1 MSILEPYK
9 VFQLKNKNDIENI
22 ILFCGDKQSEFID
35 EFRQNKTSQKIR
47 ILFTQ
52 DEWSLIESQ
61 NINIIFSDDIIYLDD
76 TISDV
81 KLKII
86 RAMSRKELSYKELY
100 LFGEVKT
107 KLYSVQVYE
116 NLSQNKKVS
125 ITKNILNQFLR
136 NIVLNE
142 EKEFIKFDIPD
153 KEIYNY
159 DDIISLNIDNNFFY
173 INVELGNKSTIM
185 KSSIYSIVNPF
196 LQIEYDDSYEDKRVV
211 DTDNS
216 ILLMNSGKIFE
227 NRIYVCF
234 AEDVL
239 SIYPNKYTS
248 KIYYPSLFKENIFTA
263 EELNEKKVNWLI
275 DTKQIINSNEKIYEK
290 INYICHNYKLTRNER
305 SGIKYIQLTM
315 KIGYDTKIPLDIIFK
330 LLHATEETPLLKY
343 HPDKRENIYRLFTNK
358 ITVDGIKLPLLTNA
372 SINKIIKIGKYNSV
386 LVYINN
392 KNNSYCEFLEN
403 GDILIVCE
411 FESLKTISEVESYI
425 RENINPIIN
434 NIKTF
439 MEPNGY
445 FIKLFEN
452 LYDNNI
458 YIQNIVYNSIYN
470 TKLTTINIE
479 KLLNLMT
486 SLFVIENDNGEIIN
500 MIFKKVNKFN
510 ILNSKET
517 FILNNESSN
526 ILELFMANF
535 NTTRSEAI
543 NFIKEFQRKEKL
555 LASQKQIH
563 IKKDKERK
571 NAGFKTQIILEK
583 FINKIT
589 FSVKNIDNILFIELF
604 HVYFNSFFQLIQ
616 KSTKLNDK
624 LLGINEQVAIIPDIK
639 EKPIIYEKE
648 KELEEEDSFLEINM
662 DDLDDLDDIDLDE
675 IVGGEN
681 TPSDDSQQSSLP
693 ESLSSIEESSP
704 ESSLSPESLSS
715 IEASSPESVS
725 SPEPSLLIESS
736 LLPESV
742 SLPEPLSQQSSA
754 KEEEIIL
761 PEEEFV
767 VPKEEEIVVPKEEE
781 IVVPKE
787 EEDTSMPS
795 LLDVDELSPPIS
807 DKDIPEEE
815 EEEIIKVVPK
825 KSRTYLYE
833 DVKPKN
839 NLQLGLKTNPKYVT
853 DKEDEIEKHL
863 QLEKRKLQLEEEK
876 EQLQLEQIKLIEELN
891 PLNSDK
897 IERSEIKINK
907 LEEEEESD
915 EEEEYTSIKTGQSL
929 KNPNIFQSK
938 LKENEPIFFMQDDS
952 VPNYKVY
959 SRTCPSTNKRQPVLV
974 TPKEM
979 KRILKKYPNFL
990 SDGLKNK
997 TILKYGTGE
1006 GNNDY
1011 NYYICPRY
1019 WCLKDWSPW
1028 APGNKDCGGI
1038 IPQSAT
1044 KVPNGSYVYHFFNDK
1059 VHKYQD
1065 DRYVQQYPGFLK
1077 MGDKEKG
1084 YCKPC
1089 CFGKLGDA
1097 YESTIKSCMNRVK
1110 KVTAKPEKEE
1120 SIFLEE
1126 KEEKEEEPKEE
1137 KEELLN
1143 ETESKDIKSPTYFP
1157 LKNNQYGHLP
1167 INFKLFFNDLNSGC
1181 DHTTHNIDMITKG
1194 KQCLLRMGVENNPKQ
1209 SFISCISKAYTYY
1222 YDLKEELSIS
1232 MFKKIIIKLFNID
1245 DFIRYQN
1252 GDLVTFFKVDNEEDV
1267 DIIPY
1272 ENSILWSKINKN
1284 NEKEM
1289 IYFKNV
1295 VKSFNNFINFLND
1308 DNVVI
1313 DYTYLW
1319 DFICDKTKIFKKGLN
1334 LIILQS
1340 PCDDATCNVEII
1352 CPTNYYSLSDGY
1364 NSDIPS
1370 LILYKKE
1377 KNENIYYELIYI
1389 IQNNISKK
1397 TKIIFLNTREKSI
1410 SSKILEVL
1418 KYIIPPIMNRSCKP
1432 NSKENIFEYKKSLPL
1447 NKIILELKQKNYII
1461 LNQIV
1466 NYMSKVIL
1474 LQIGEKDK
1482 KDNTKIKNIGII
1494 PCYPSSI
1501 NPEYNYVIM
1510 DLNDTKIYNS
1520 YQKTRDF
1527 LIHISSITNIP
1538 CSPIFKV
1545 IEQEHIIGIITET
1558 NQFIMIQEPA
1568 LLFDYMDDGLEE
1580 LRSSNYIK
1588 DDIDILTDTF
1598 LDEERITQIKLLK
1611 LETMFFN
1618 AFRNTIRLLL
1628 NKYENLKLREQI
1640 ESLTKNMFITY
1651 KDKYTAIIKI
1661 LQDIGKDKIIF
1672 KTISEEEYKK
1682 AIYNNS
1688 TCILLNKLECNKN
1701 APLCLYTNDKCQL
1714 IIPNNGLI
1722 SSYVNNTNENIFYGK
1737 MSDQLIRYNRIN
1749 SYIFNPNNYL
1759 SFESINYN
1767 LSDNEILLSETE
1779 LKSLMKKTYT
1789 VMNETN
1795 KYVHYNTI
1803 DNSDIVID
1811 KNPITTEEL
1820 LKPTDDKCTFYYGKM
1835 TIGYWEHCF
1844 PQNIQSIKYSNS
1856 SNCSY
1861 EIIIYIYNLY
1871 YPTSE
1876 PITKEIINN
1885 KLDELYNNLL
1895 KDDLLVLYKILDI
1908 LDYEGKKFI
1917 MDIYKFKGTQTDMND
1932 EILEDLKKQ
1941 LLQFLK
1947 SPDFFITN
1955 FDLFLLMEY
1964 YKIPSIL
1971 LSQKKILFLFN
1982 HVLTMYGNLSN
1993 KFVFI
1998 ITSATRNKVVL
2009 SYQILYNTNET
2020 NIFLPLEILKTDKRE
2035 IIFDSIQNK
2044 YNIQRFLDAY
2054 PIQKINYL
2062 KQYIK
2067 TKKSREVK
2075 IKKRKTTTRK
2085 MTTKPITKIQ
2095 VVSASDSSSSDTA
2108 LDIDVPLTKKETQAP
2123 TIINTNPIILEPDEQ
2138 TQL

>member
-9 VFQLKNKNDIENI
+9 VFQIKNKDNIENI
-22 ILFCGDKQSEFID
+22 ILFCGDKQTEFID
-35 EFRQNKTSQKIR
+35 EFRQNKSSQKIR
-47 ILFTQ
+47 IMFTQ
-52 DEWSLIESQ
+52 EEWSLIESQ

-86 RAMSRKELSYKELY
+86 RAMPRKELSYKELY
-100 LFGEVKT
+100 LFGEVKK
-107 KLYSVQVYE
+107 KLFSIQVYE
-116 NLSQNKKVS
+116 NLSQNKKIN
-125 ITKNILNQFLR
+125 ITKNILSQFLR

-142 EKEFIKFDIPD
+142 EKEVIKFDIPD

-159 DDIISLNIDNNFFY
+159 DDIISLNIDNIFFY
-173 INVELGNKSTIM
+173 INIELGNKSTIM
-185 KSSIYSIVNPF
+185 KNSIYSIVNPF
-196 LQIEYDDSYEDKRVV
+196 SQIEYDESYEDKRVV

-216 ILLMNSGKIFE
+216 MLLMNTGKLFE

-239 SIYPNKYTS
+239 SIYPSKYTS
-248 KIYYPSLFKENIFTA
+248 KIYYPSLFKENIFTV
-263 EELNEKKVNWLI
+263 EELNERKTNWLI

-290 INYICHNYKLTRNER
+290 INYICHNYKLSRNER
-305 SGIKYIQLTM
+305 CGIHYIQFTM

-343 HPDKRENIYRLFTNK
+343 HPEKRENIYRLFTNK

-403 GDILIVCE
+403 GDIQIVCE
-411 FESLKTISEVESYI
+411 FETLKTISEVESYI

-470 TKLTTINIE
+470 TKLSTINIE
-479 KLLNLMT
+479 KLINLMT
-486 SLFVIENDNGEIIN
+486 SLFIIENDSGEIIN

-517 FILNNESSN
+517 FLLNNESSK
-526 ILELFMANF
+526 IVELFMANF

-543 NFIKEFQRKEKL
+543 SFIKDFQRKEQL

-563 IKKDKERK
+563 IKKEKERK
-571 NAGFKTQIILEK
+571 NTGFKTQIILEK
-583 FINKIT
+583 FINKVT

-616 KSTKLNDK
+616 KTTRLNDK

-639 EKPIIYEKE
+639 ERQVTHEKV
-648 KELEEEDSFLEINM
+648 EEEVDEDDKFLEINM
-662 DDLDDLDDIDLDE
+662 DDLDDLYDLDDIDLDE

-681 TPSDDSQQSSLP
+681 TPSSNSIKQSSTP
-693 ESLSSIEESSP
+693 DSLSS
-704 ESSLSPESLSS
+704 L
-715 IEASSPESVS
+715 EASSPESSTKQSLS
-725 SPEPSLLIESS
+725 SLESS
-736 LLPESV
+736 AQES
-742 SLPEPLSQQSSA
+742 ST
-754 KEEEIIL
+754 KEEEEQ
-761 PEEEFV
+761 EEEQDEEQ
-767 VPKEEEIVVPKEEE
+767 EEEQEEE
-781 IVVPKE
+781 KNSNSNS
-787 EEDTSMPS
+787 SMPL
-795 LLDVDELSPPIS
+795 LLDVDKLTPPSPI
-807 DKDIPEEE
+807 KDISEEE
-815 EEEIIKVVPK
+815 EEEDISEKKVIPK
-825 KSRTYLYE
+825 KSRKYLHVYQ
-833 DVKPKN
+833 DVKPIN
-839 NLQLGLKTNPKYVT
+839 NLHLGLKSNASYNDEK
-853 DKEDEIEKHL
+853 DEIDEQLRKEYEMQQL
-863 QLEKRKLQLEEEK
+863 QLMREKEEQLMREK
-876 EQLQLEQIKLIEELN
+876 EEQLQLEQLN
-891 PLNSDK
+891 PLKSDTV
-897 IERSEIKINK
+897 ERDEIKINNSQ
-907 LEEEEESD
+907 EEESD
-915 EEEEYTSIKTGQSL
+915 DEEEYTSIKTGQSL

-938 LKENEPIFFMQDDS
+938 LKDNEPIFFMKDDS

-979 KRILKKYPNFL
+979 KRILIKYPNFL

-1006 GNNDY
+1006 GKNNY

-1097 YESTIKSCMNRVK
+1097 YESTVKSCMNRVK
-1110 KVTAKPEKEE
+1110 KVMKKPEKEE
-1120 SIFLEE
+1120 SIFSEEKEVEKEVEEEVEEE
-1126 KEEKEEEPKEE
+1126 KEEII
-1137 KEELLN
+1137 N
-1143 ETESKDIKSPTYFP
+1143 DTESKDIKSPTYFP

-1181 DHTTHNIDMITKG
+1181 DHTTQNIDMITKG

-1222 YDLKEELSIS
+1222 NNLKEELSIS
-1232 MFKKIIIKLFNID
+1232 IFKKIIINLFNID

-1272 ENSILWSKINKN
+1272 ENSILWSKINKG
-1284 NEKEM
+1284 NEKEL

-1319 DFICDKTKIFKKGLN
+1319 DFICDKTKLFTKGLN

-1352 CPTNYYSLSDGY
+1352 CPTNYYSFSNGY

-1377 KNENIYYELIYI
+1377 KNEYVYYEMIYI
-1389 IQNNISKK
+1389 IQNNTTKK
-1397 TKIIFLNTREKSI
+1397 TKIVFLNTKEKSI

-1418 KYIIPPIMNRSCKP
+1418 KYIIPPIMNRNCKP

-1447 NKIILELKQKNYII
+1447 NKILLELKQKNYII
-1461 LNQIV
+1461 LNQII

-1482 KDNTKIKNIGII
+1482 KDHTKIKNIGII

-1520 YQKTRDF
+1520 YERTRDF

-1538 CSPIFKV
+1538 CSPVFKV
-1545 IEQEHIIGIITET
+1545 VEQEHIIGIITET

-1651 KDKYTAIIKI
+1651 KDKYIAITKI
-1661 LQDIGKDKIIF
+1661 LQDIGRDKIIF

-1722 SSYVNNTNENIFYGK
+1722 SSYVSNTNENIFYGK

-1789 VMNETN
+1789 IMNETN
-1795 KYVHYNTI
+1795 KYVHNNTI

-1811 KNPITTEEL
+1811 KNPVKTDEL
-1820 LKPTDDKCTFYYGKM
+1820 LKQPDDKCTFSYGKM
-1835 TIGYWEHCF
+1835 TIGFWEKCF

-1861 EIIIYIYNLY
+1861 EIIIYIYKLY
-1871 YPTSE
+1871 YPTNE
-1876 PITKEIINN
+1876 PLTKEKINN
-1885 KLDELYNNLL
+1885 KLDEIYNALL
-1895 KDDLLVLYKILDI
+1895 KEDLLILYKILDI

-1917 MDIYKFKGTQTDMND
+1917 MDIYKFKGIQPNLDD
-1932 EILEDLKKQ
+1932 EILEDLKTQ

-1955 FDLFLLMEY
+1955 FDLFLLMEH

-1982 HVLTMYGNLSN
+1982 HVLTMYGELSD

-2009 SYQILYNTNET
+2009 SYQILYNTNEK
-2020 NIFLPLEILKTDKRE
+2020 NIFLPLEILEGDKRE

-2044 YNIQRFLDAY
+2044 YNIQRFLDIY
-2054 PIQKINYL
+2054 SIQKINYL

-2067 TKKSREVK
+2067 TKKAREVK
-2075 IKKRKTTTRK
+2075 VKKRKTK
-2085 MTTKPITKIQ
+2085 KVIITKHITRLPI
-2095 VVSASDSSSSDTA
+2095 VSASDSSSSESI
-2108 LDIDVPLTKKETQAP
+2108 LELPIIKSKKKSLIKQQTQAP
-2123 TIINTNPIILEPDEQ
+2123 TIINTNPIILEPEEQ
-2138 TQL
+2138 TGL

>member
-1 MSILEPYK
+1 
-9 VFQLKNKNDIENI
+9 
-22 ILFCGDKQSEFID
+22 
-35 EFRQNKTSQKIR
+35 
-47 ILFTQ
+47 
-52 DEWSLIESQ
+52 
-61 NINIIFSDDIIYLDD
+61 
-76 TISDV
+76 
-81 KLKII
+81 
-86 RAMSRKELSYKELY
+86 
-100 LFGEVKT
+100 
-107 KLYSVQVYE
+107 
-116 NLSQNKKVS
+116 
-125 ITKNILNQFLR
+125 
-136 NIVLNE
+136 
-142 EKEFIKFDIPD
+142 
-153 KEIYNY
+153 
-159 DDIISLNIDNNFFY
+159 
-173 INVELGNKSTIM
+173 
-185 KSSIYSIVNPF
+185 
-196 LQIEYDDSYEDKRVV
+196 
-211 DTDNS
+211 
-216 ILLMNSGKIFE
+216 
-227 NRIYVCF
+227 
-234 AEDVL
+234 
-239 SIYPNKYTS
+239 
-248 KIYYPSLFKENIFTA
+248 
-263 EELNEKKVNWLI
+263 
-275 DTKQIINSNEKIYEK
+275 
-290 INYICHNYKLTRNER
+290 
-305 SGIKYIQLTM
+305 
-315 KIGYDTKIPLDIIFK
+315 
-330 LLHATEETPLLKY
+330 
-343 HPDKRENIYRLFTNK
+343 
-358 ITVDGIKLPLLTNA
+358 
-372 SINKIIKIGKYNSV
+372 
-386 LVYINN
+386 
-392 KNNSYCEFLEN
+392 
-403 GDILIVCE
+403 
-411 FESLKTISEVESYI
+411 
-425 RENINPIIN
+425 
-434 NIKTF
+434 
-439 MEPNGY
+439 
-445 FIKLFEN
+445 
-452 LYDNNI
+452 
-458 YIQNIVYNSIYN
+458 
-470 TKLTTINIE
+470 
-479 KLLNLMT
+479 
-486 SLFVIENDNGEIIN
+486 
-500 MIFKKVNKFN
+500 
-510 ILNSKET
+510 
-517 FILNNESSN
+517 
-526 ILELFMANF
+526 
-535 NTTRSEAI
+535 
-543 NFIKEFQRKEKL
+543 
-555 LASQKQIH
+555 
-563 IKKDKERK
+563 
-571 NAGFKTQIILEK
+571 
-583 FINKIT
+583 
-589 FSVKNIDNILFIELF
+589 
-604 HVYFNSFFQLIQ
+604 
-616 KSTKLNDK
+616 
-624 LLGINEQVAIIPDIK
+624 
-639 EKPIIYEKE
+639 
-648 KELEEEDSFLEINM
+648 
-662 DDLDDLDDIDLDE
+662 
-675 IVGGEN
+675 
-681 TPSDDSQQSSLP
+681 
-693 ESLSSIEESSP
+693 
-704 ESSLSPESLSS
+704 
-715 IEASSPESVS
+715 
-725 SPEPSLLIESS
+725 
-736 LLPESV
+736 
-742 SLPEPLSQQSSA
+742 LSQQSSA